1 MAAAVGQALLMFY
14 QIDWSRLLGVLL
26 LLGAGAV
33 LATRLAGAGQP
44 GGGPL
49 TPSSRLALRG
59 MWLMTLL
66 GLGSGVAGA
75 LLENA
80 LGQGPLVRIL
90 HGIYRVCWAPAFW
103 MSSLQAVLAGGDIVS
118 QFFSEVFSLLGVL
131 LVPLLWFGVWLGVGG
146 IRRRLRRA

>member
-1 MAAAVGQALLMFY
+1 MFY
-14 QIDWSRLLGVLL
+14 QIDWSRLIGVLL

-33 LATRLAGAGQP
+33 IATRLAGAGQAS
-44 GGGPL
+44 GEPL
-49 TPSSRLALRG
+49 TPARRLALRG

-80 LGQGPLVRIL
+80 LGQGPLVGIL

-103 MSSLQAVLAGGDIVS
+103 MSSLQAALAAGDIAS
-118 QFFSEVFSLLGVL
+118 RFFSEAFSLLGVL
-131 LVPLLWFGVWLGVGG
+131 LVPVLWFAVCLGVSGVW
-146 IRRRLRRA
+146 RRLRRA